1 MDSLRL
7 VPSDVR
13 PGGEP
18 ALFDG
23 DRYAVSSAPS
33 DGSDGPLRGSTPPV
47 PSIAIRRDRLERLL
61 DDHPE
66 RRVILVRGPAG
77 AGKTVLVAQWVR
89 SHAPPCAWLSVDAAH
104 NDPQRLLWHLVEALN
119 RLSPDAVDRVVAL
132 TPAGAGPDNA
142 VLRDLIEQ
150 VSRDLGTPII
160 LAVDDVHRLHDPAAR
175 QVLNQLVEHPP
186 EGVRVVLIARSKPRL
201 GLARARLRG
210 DLVEV
215 TPAALCFQRT
225 EINALAG
232 SWTGRSPAPAELEQ
246 VTLGWTAGLR
256 LAHLDAAP
264 DDGLFAGSAEPD
276 GIASEYVSE
285 ELLDAEAGA
294 DESRGVGPFLEVSC
308 WLPVLTEPLRAAVA
322 EQGSSPR
329 PTVSWGDL
337 EALPIHPI
345 ASRPGTFRYPPILR
359 RVVQQEYRRRDPEAA
374 MAACRRAA
382 EACRQAG
389 ELATAIELFLEVGGI
404 DEAARVC
411 ADLAERGEPSL
422 RALDELAHRRPE
434 ILPDSPRLLPWRIRA
449 AVAAGHVDEGRDLL
463 SPADRSRA
471 ADPPAEGRDMV
482 IARAVLAERTGD
494 ASTLLAGADEL
505 LATPEERPGIP
516 PADRQTQQTRQI
528 RQAHGWRIRARVW
541 SGDLVGG
548 RSALQALERATA
560 LAGGADPDA
569 AADVALARAWIAWL
583 DGDVAR
589 TTGIVA
595 AVRRDG
601 GRPEHAAELDL
612 LAGTGQRERNQLAKA
627 LVLVQEAR
635 AQGVASA
642 GDVVA
647 ALAASELAR
656 CHRAAGAGMEA
667 LELVVATRAEH
678 PHLPLAVDAH
688 LRTTEVRVRLDQAD
702 VAGARVVLHDAPAG
716 ADTGLLA
723 VRLALHEAPGEAAA
737 RLEQV
742 EARTSRQTV
751 DKLLL
756 LAQLPD
762 NDEAAA
768 GAALVAAI
776 AVGGPLGLVRTFLDE
791 SQAVSHRLQQLA
803 FASPERTLGHLA
815 ALVSQELAL
824 GSALEP
830 ALPIGQLTSRELAVL
845 RMLPLRMSNREMAAQ
860 MYVSVNTL
868 KTHIRAIYRKLDV
881 PHRSAAVSRARALQ
895 LV

>member
-1 MDSLRL
+1 
-7 VPSDVR
+7 
-13 PGGEP
+13 
-18 ALFDG
+18 
-23 DRYAVSSAPS
+23 
-33 DGSDGPLRGSTPPV
+33 
-47 PSIAIRRDRLERLL
+47 
-61 DDHPE
+61 
-66 RRVILVRGPAG
+66 
-77 AGKTVLVAQWVR
+77 
-89 SHAPPCAWLSVDAAH
+89 
-104 NDPQRLLWHLVEALN
+104 
-119 RLSPDAVDRVVAL
+119 VAL
-132 TPAGAGPDNA
+132 TPAGAGPDHA
-142 VLRDLIEQ
+142 VLRDLVEQ
-150 VSRDLGTPII
+150 VSRDLGAPII

-186 EGVRVVLIARSKPRL
+186 DGVRVVLIARSKPRL

-215 TPAALCFQRT
+215 TPAALCFQRA

-264 DDGLFAGSAEPD
+264 DDGLFAGSTEPD
-276 GIASEYVSE
+276 GLASEYVSE
-285 ELLDAEAGA
+285 ELLDAETGAGA
-294 DESRGVGPFLEVSC
+294 DESRAVGPFLEVSC

-322 EQGSSPR
+322 EQAPGPR
-329 PTVSWGDL
+329 PTVSWCDL
-337 EALPIHPI
+337 EALPIQPI

-404 DEAARVC
+404 DEAARAC

-422 RALDELAHRRPE
+422 RAVDELAHRRPE

-449 AVAAGHVDEGRDLL
+449 AIAAGHADEGRDLL
-463 SPADRSRA
+463 ARSDRDRA
-471 ADPPAEGRDMV
+471 VDTPVESRDMV

-494 ASTLLAGADEL
+494 APTLLAGADDL
-505 LATPEERPGIP
+505 LATAEATPVLPGTDRPTP
-516 PADRQTQQTRQI
+516 QTRQI
-528 RQAHGWRIRARVW
+528 RQAHGWRIRALIW

-548 RSALQALERATA
+548 RSALRSLERATA
-560 LAGGADPDA
+560 QAAGGDPAA
-569 AADVALARAWIAWL
+569 AADVGLARAWIAWL

-612 LAGTGQRERNQLAKA
+612 LAATGHRERNQLAKA
-627 LVLVQEAR
+627 LVLVLEAR
-635 AQGVASA
+635 AQGVAPA

-656 CHRAAGAGMEA
+656 CHRTAGASMEA

-702 VAGARVVLHDAPAG
+702 VAGARVVLHDAPPG
-716 ADTGLLA
+716 ADTELLA

-737 RLEQV
+737 RLERV
-742 EARTSRQTV
+742 EARTSRQVV

-756 LAQLPD
+756 QAQLPD

-776 AVGGPLGLVRTFLDE
+776 AVGGPRGLVRTFLDE
-791 SQAVSHRLQQLA
+791 GGAVSHRLQQLA
-803 FASPERTLGHLA
+803 FASPERTLGRLA

-824 GSALEP
+824 GSAPQP
-830 ALPIGQLTSRELAVL
+830 ALAIGQLTSRELAVL